1 MPNSLGNKTIFFE
14 IAFDLNEMMLCGMMR
29 RRFARSL
36 VNFSRRLVI
45 MGEYRVKSGKNMPSI
60 HGASLPSI
68 PKIGALNR
76 NQSSSAISEMESLDF
91 MTSDEPTD
99 IRSADDILAAVGGI
113 DGWDNVPEDAGAAY
127 VTSENRSIAESLD
140 DLMALDDEMTTVTN
154 RSSSITPASEFNIP
168 SQRVPII
175 RGASPAAV
183 PAAAAT
189 DETMAIDMPS
199 ADSSKTEMVE
209 SPFMNAELAAALAAT
224 PVSKPIPIPGTGAA
238 SNAASATPSTQMPSA
253 PHPSP
258 SVQMPPAAPA
268 TPSVHM
274 PPAAP
279 ATPSVQMPPAAP
291 ATPSVQMPPAAPATP
306 SVQMPPAA
314 PAAPSVQVPQTPS
327 GYAQPAA
334 PQRELSDE
342 EQLMALYESMTPEER
357 AEYEQY
363 SLQQQQAEAEQRR
376 AKQRELMEMYGNP
389 GMTQQKNSGGPV
401 LAIIIILVLAA
412 AGVGFYFL
420 AFSGPSEAEIQAE
433 QQKKQE
439 EVVEVPKPVVEKVH
453 LSTYPVNIKTG
464 GASTIFIN
472 GVEVSPTGSFEF
484 VSNHRNTIMAY
495 ADGMVP
501 FFKTFDSKTDVTG
514 PIEIEMIPDSLYLKG
529 RIDFRL
535 TDISNQGV
543 GLKAMLDGRAIGNF
557 PSAVSEVVLGRPHVL
572 TIEKP
577 GFAKHMHI
585 IWPVHP
591 DTTVTIPALVPEDSA
606 LMGTK
611 CALKKFAPSSKP
623 YGLKISTGGQ
633 DYVRP
638 IVATVQPGDIIEY
651 YITHDQRLP
660 LQVSVIPDGFGS
672 LNLDTNL
679 LRESIGESIVKFNS
693 SEEGLRVCLRRAG
706 ELICP
711 DMTQES
717 TVPSGPDWEFLGA
730 TGTEGNLRPVRGG
743 QEQELQS
750 SRKYTFDVGL
760 DAKGTFTLKQSGYDR
775 IKKPEAK

>member
-1 MPNSLGNKTIFFE
+1 
-14 IAFDLNEMMLCGMMR
+14 
-29 RRFARSL
+29 
-36 VNFSRRLVI
+36 

-76 NQSSSAISEMESLDF
+76 NQNSSAISEMEALDF
-91 MTSDEPTD
+91 ITQDEPTD

-113 DGWDNVPEDAGAAY
+113 DGWDNVPEEAGSGY

-154 RSSSITPASEFNIP
+154 RSSSITSASDFNIP

-175 RGASPAAV
+175 RGASAGVAA
-183 PAAAAT
+183 PS

-199 ADSSKTEMVE
+199 DESSKTEMVE
-209 SPFMNAELAAALAAT
+209 SPFMNAEMAAALAAT
-224 PVSKPIPIPGTGAA
+224 PVSKPIPIPGTGAMPSSSPA
-238 SNAASATPSTQMPSA
+238 SPSSQMPAASHA
-253 PHPSP
+253 SP

-268 TPSVHM
+268 S
-274 PPAAP
+274 
-279 ATPSVQMPPAAP
+279 PSVQMPPAAP
-291 ATPSVQMPPAAPATP
+291 ARPSG
-306 SVQMPPAA
+306 QMPPAA
-314 PAAPSVQVPQTPS
+314 PAAPSVQMPPAAYAAPAAQAPQAPVA
-327 GYAQPAA
+327 YAQPAA

-342 EQLMALYESMTPEER
+342 EQMMAILESMTPEER
-357 AEYEQY
+357 MEYEQY
-363 SLQQQQAEAEQRR
+363 TLQQQQIEAEQRR
-376 AKQRELMEMYGNP
+376 AKQRELMEMYGNS
-389 GMTQQKNSGGPV
+389 GLTQQKNSGGPV
-401 LAIIIILVLAA
+401 LAIIIIIILGL
-412 AGVGFYFL
+412 AGVGIYFL

-433 QQKKQE
+433 QQKQQE
-439 EVVEVPKPVVEKVH
+439 QVVEVPKPVIEKVH
-453 LSTYPVNIKTG
+453 LSTYPVNIKAG

-501 FFKTFDSKTDVTG
+501 FFKTFDSKSDVTG
-514 PIEIEMIPDSLYLKG
+514 TIEIEMIPDTLYLKG

-535 TDISNQGV
+535 TDTSNQGV

-557 PSAVSEVVLGRPHVL
+557 PSAVSEVVLGRPHIL

-577 GFAKHMHI
+577 GVAKHMHL
-585 IWPVHP
+585 IWPVSA
-591 DTTVTIPALVPEDSA
+591 DTMVTIPALVPEDSA
-606 LMGTK
+606 LMGAK
-611 CALKKFAPSSKP
+611 ASLKKFAPSSKP

-693 SEEGLRVCLRRAG
+693 AEEGLRVCMRRAG
-706 ELICP
+706 ELVCP

-730 TGTEGNLRPVRGG
+730 TGSDSNLRPVRGG
-743 QEQELQS
+743 QAQELQP

-760 DAKGTFTLKQSGYDR
+760 DGKGTFTLKQTGYDR
-775 IKKPEAK
+775 IKKPDAK